1 MTDTPTTQKNDMTTP
16 PKAPTLPFTIHST
29 GKEYYRRFG
38 IGRVLLIIALLIFL
52 YYRVGFEATIVTTIA
67 LAIVLPLVMWR
78 LSHKRSV
85 TFEDGQFIYNNGFGG
100 TKVVPY
106 DSVQDIVG
114 TIYFQDMTF
123 GSIPRLTVASKEGK
137 PLLSLYGLY
146 WDAGDLEDAS
156 LIFEAKNIKA
166 QYVDQPIS
174 SAAYGAQFPHHVG
187 ELERHPI
194 RYAFIFVGIILVVA
208 VLFAL
213 AFM

>member
-1 MTDTPTTQKNDMTTP
+1 MTNIPTNPEDNTTTP
-16 PKAPTLPFTIHST
+16 PQAPKLPFTIHST

-38 IGRVLLIIALLIFL
+38 VFRALLIVGLLVFL
-52 YYRVGFEATIVTTIA
+52 YYRVGLELTIFTAVA
-67 LAIVLPLVMWR
+67 LAIVAPLIMWR
-78 LSHKRSV
+78 LIHKRSV
-85 TFEDGQFIYNNGFGG
+85 TFEEGQCTYRNGFGG
-100 TKVVPY
+100 VKVIPY
-106 DSVQDIVG
+106 DSVQEIVG
-114 TIYFQDMTF
+114 TLYFQDMTF
-123 GSIPRLTVASKEGK
+123 GTIPRLTVASKEGK

-166 QYVDQPIS
+166 MYLDQPVS
-174 SAAYGAQFPHHVG
+174 SAAFARQFPNHVG